1 MLQFILLLAIFIS
14 SSNAQYENDPDV
26 KDVVDE
32 SMMKIN
38 KQLKGQSLF
47 KLERI
52 LKANVLVVQSTIY
65 KVTLILTPTTCLKS
79 QKVKDLSKCQAD
91 RRQKKK
97 KIYAEISE
105 SMSGKITVKVR

>member
-1 MLQFILLLAIFIS
+1 MLKFILLLAIFIS

-26 KDVVDE
+26 KDVVNE
-32 SMMKIN
+32 SMMQIN
-38 KQLKGQSLF
+38 DQLRGQSLF

-65 KVTLILTPTTCLKS
+65 KVTLLLVPTTCSKG
-79 QKVKDLSKCQAD
+79 QRVQDLSRCQVD
-91 RRQKKK
+91 RRQGKQ

-105 SMSGKITVKVR
+105 SMTGKLTVKVR